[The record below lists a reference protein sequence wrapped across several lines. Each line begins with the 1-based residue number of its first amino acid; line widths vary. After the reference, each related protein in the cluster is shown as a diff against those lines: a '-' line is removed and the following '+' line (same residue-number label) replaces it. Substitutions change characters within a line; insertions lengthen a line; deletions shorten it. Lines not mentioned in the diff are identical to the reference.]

1 MAHDNVDD
9 VLAESTL
16 TRRTLLRRSAQGAAA
31 ISLGGLL
38 TAGPAFGRGGAQV
51 VTIRWISPRGTLEVM
66 DDYNLWVPIKMG
78 YFKELGINMKLIG
91 GPLGDA
97 LASAKFVG
105 QNQADVGYP
114 SPGVLT
120 AAIDAGVEVKS
131 AWDMISGQVFDFAL
145 PLNSPVKN
153 AKQLQG
159 KRIALGSAGWSAIVD
174 PMLVE
179 IGISPKTVKYVTAG
193 AQWGQAA
200 EQGRADAALSWQGL
214 NAQWKGQGLKLKYL
228 IGTTFSK
235 LPSNVYCVRNEDLDD
250 PAKRDLYTRF
260 FQGVVM
266 GLEFAR
272 ANPRAAAQITYNQFP
287 GLRKTLKPQAAYNS
301 FLELA
306 RAYGT
311 SNRAGQGWGWNYANG
326 WSNYLKI
333 VGDLGQTKKQ
343 LKLGDVVTNQLVTVA
358 NKKADR
364 RRAIA
369 DAKAFKLSP
378 TWQAVKVDPTIKI

>member
-1 MAHDNVDD
+1 MAEDHDGM
-9 VLAESTL
+9 LEERAF
-16 TRRTLLRRSAQGAAA
+16 TRQTLLKRSAQGAAA
-31 ISLGGLL
+31 VSLGGLL
-38 TAGPAFGRGGAQV
+38 TAGPAFGRTRATLETV
-51 VTIRWISPRGTLEVM
+51 RWISPRGTLEVM

-78 YFKELGINMKLIG
+78 YFRDLGIEAKLIG

-105 QNQADVGYP
+105 QNQADMGYP

-120 AAIDAGVEVKS
+120 AAIDAGVKVKS

-145 PLNSPVKN
+145 PLDSPIKSP
-153 AKQLQG
+153 KDLKG
-159 KRIALGSAGWSAIVD
+159 KRIALGSAGWAAIVN

-179 IGISPKTVKYVTAG
+179 LGIKPSTVKYVTAG

-228 IGTTFSK
+228 IGTSFSK
-235 LPSNVYCVRNEDLDD
+235 LPSNVYCVRSEDLEDD
-250 PAKRDLYTRF
+250 AKKDLYTRF
-260 FQGVVM
+260 LQGSIM

-272 ANPRAAAQITYNQFP
+272 ANPRAAAQITYSQFP
-287 GLRKTLKPQAAYNS
+287 GLRKTLKPQAAYDS

-311 SNRAGQGWGWNYANG
+311 SNRGGKGWGWNYPGG
-326 WSNYLKI
+326 WDNYLKI
-333 VGDLGQTKKQ
+333 VADLGQTKKR
-343 LKLGDVVTNQLVTVA
+343 LKTSDVITNDLVVAA
-358 NKKADR
+358 NKNADKK
-364 RRAIA
+364 RAIA
-369 DAKAFKLSP
+369 DAKKFKLSA
-378 TWQAVKVDPTIKI
+378 TWQAVKVNPAIKI

>member
-1 MAHDNVDD
+1 MAGNHDDEVFE
-9 VLAESTL
+9 ESTL
-16 TRRTLLRRSAQGAAA
+16 TRRTLLQRSAQGAAA
-31 ISLGGLL
+31 ISVGGLL
-38 TAGPAFGRGGAQV
+38 TAGPAFGRGRATLERV
-51 VTIRWISPRGTLEVM
+51 RWISPRGTLEVM

-78 YFKELGINMKLIG
+78 YYRELGIDAKLIG

-105 QNQADVGYP
+105 QNQADMGYP

-120 AAIDAGVEVKS
+120 AAIDAGVKVKS

-145 PLNSPVKN
+145 PIDSPIKSP
-153 AKQLQG
+153 KDLKG
-159 KRIALGSAGWSAIVD
+159 KRIALGSAGWSAIVN

-179 IGISPKTVKYVTAG
+179 LGIKPTTVKYVTAG

-214 NAQWKGQGLKLKYL
+214 NAQWKGQGLKLKFL

-235 LPSNVYCVRNEDLDD
+235 LPSNGYCVRSDDLEDS
-250 PAKRDLYTRF
+250 AKKDLYTRF
-260 FQGVVM
+260 LQGSIM

-272 ANPRAAAQITYNQFP
+272 ANPRAAAQITYSQFP
-287 GLRKTLKPQAAYNS
+287 GLRKTLKPQAAYDS

-311 SNRAGQGWGWNYANG
+311 SNRAGQGWGWNYPGG

-333 VGDLGQTKKQ
+333 VADLGQTKKH
-343 LKLGDVVTNQLVTVA
+343 LKTADVITNELVVAA
-358 NKKADR
+358 NKNADR
-364 RRAIA
+364 KRAIA
-369 DAKAFKLSP
+369 DAKKFKLSA
-378 TWQAVKVDPTIKI
+378 TWQAVKHNPAVKI